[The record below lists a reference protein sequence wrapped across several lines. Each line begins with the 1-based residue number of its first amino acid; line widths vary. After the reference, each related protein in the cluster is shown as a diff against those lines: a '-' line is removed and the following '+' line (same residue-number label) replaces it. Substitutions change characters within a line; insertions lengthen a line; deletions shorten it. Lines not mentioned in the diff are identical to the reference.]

1 MKGRLYLLLVIGVLW
16 FGALAGRLYQ
26 LQVVEHEH
34 YVGRAANQQRSELV
48 LTPPRGTI
56 YDSRGRELAMSLQAS
71 SAYADPTEIVD
82 PGDAA
87 RKLASVV
94 GRDSKRLARNLAN
107 RDKRFVWVERQ
118 MEAEVASQVRD
129 LGIQGVGF
137 TRESKRSYPQGRLA
151 ASVVGFTGVDP
162 KGLAGVELAY
172 DEVVAGAEV
181 RRPILRD
188 ARRGKAL
195 YDSFSWPEAEPGAD
209 LHLTIDSSIQHVAE
223 RELAAAIEREGAAG
237 GSIVMLDPTSGAVLA
252 MASYPGFD
260 PNEYG
265 RVAPERRRNIP
276 VQNIY
281 EPGSTFKLITA
292 AAALE
297 TGAVDPFDRFDC
309 GNGGIDFK
317 GKYIRDHRAFDNLSF
332 SEIIAYSSN
341 VGAINL
347 GVRVG
352 ERRLYDTIR
361 AFGFGSKTGIDLS
374 GEGSGLVH
382 DVESWNKRSIAYI
395 SFGQGISVT
404 PLQLTNAFAAIANG
418 GTLYKPYVVAGIDR
432 GTGIEPPVE
441 RPAVLGHPISA
452 TTARTLERMLEM
464 VVEHERGTGKHAA
477 IPGYRVAGK
486 TGTAEKPADG
496 GYADGKYV
504 ASFVGFAPA
513 RNPAV
518 VALVIVDEPGG
529 PRYHGGDVPAAV
541 FSKVVRHALLRLGV
555 PRDRAPAGR
564 AASLDHSTAR
574 PTNETPT
581 PTSTPVAVAS

>member
-1 MKGRLYLLLVIGVLW
+1 MKGRLYLLLLISLLW

-26 LQVVEHEH
+26 LQVVEHDH
-34 YVGRAANQQRSELV
+34 YVARAANQQRSELV

-56 YDSRGRELAMSLQAS
+56 YDSRGRELAMSLEAS
-71 SAYADPTEIVD
+71 SAYADPTSIVD
-82 PGDAA
+82 PHQAA
-87 RKLASVV
+87 LQLAPVV
-94 GRDSKRLARNLAN
+94 GRDSKRLARVLAN
-107 RDKRFVWVERQ
+107 RDKHFVWVERQ
-118 MEAEVASQVRD
+118 MEADLAARVRD
-129 LGIQGVGF
+129 LEIEGVSF

-151 ASVVGFTGVDP
+151 ASVIGFTGVDP

-172 DEVVAGAEV
+172 EEVVAGTEV

-195 YDSFSWPEAEPGAD
+195 YDSFSLPEARPGAD

-237 GSIVMLDPTSGAVLA
+237 GSIVMLDPSSGAVLA

-265 RVAPERRRNIP
+265 RVEPERRKNIP
-276 VQNIY
+276 IQNIF

-297 TGAVDPFDRFDC
+297 VGAVDPFDRFDC
-309 GNGGIDFK
+309 GNGGINFR
-317 GKYIRDHRAFDNLSF
+317 GKYIRDHRAFDRLSF
-332 SEIIAYSSN
+332 SEVIAYSSN

-352 ERRLYDTIR
+352 ERRLYEMIR

-374 GEGSGLVH
+374 GEGTGLVH
-382 DVESWNKRSIAYI
+382 DVEAWNKRSIAYI

-404 PLQLTNAFAAIANG
+404 PLQLANAFAAIANG

-432 GTGIEPPVE
+432 GSGIETPAG
-441 RPAVLGHPISA
+441 RPEVLGHPISA

-464 VVEHERGTGKHAA
+464 VVEHEHGTGRHAA

-486 TGTAEKPADG
+486 TGTAEKPGVG
-496 GYADGKYV
+496 GYAAGAYV

-513 RNPAV
+513 RDPAV

-529 PRYHGGDVPAAV
+529 PRYHGGDLPASI
-541 FSKVVRHALLRLGV
+541 FSRVVRHALLRLAV
-555 PRDRAPAGR
+555 PRDFAPAGKR
-564 AASLDHSTAR
+564 ERLDQTVAR
-574 PTNETPT
+574 PSNQ
-581 PTSTPVAVAS
+581 TSTPAGAGP